1 MSFNSILL
9 TLIVCF
15 SASQND
21 NSFNLRGSSPSKAL
35 WSPEEE
41 EINSEDIDNIIQQH
55 SRNGSNNPQT
65 FPNIENGFF
74 NQIRGDSRRLS
85 TQNPIVSPSN
95 TAGSVEELD
104 LQSRAFIDTDEQ
116 NRSNSQFQFSAVQEA
131 KTTGKCVR
139 KYKSYKARP
148 WKALP
153 FPKKIIQ

>member
-15 SASQND
+15 SASQNE
-21 NSFNLRGSSPSKAL
+21 NSLNLRGSSPSKAL

-55 SRNGSNNPQT
+55 SRNGGNNPQT

-74 NQIRGDSRRLS
+74 NPIGGDWRRPS

-95 TAGSVEELD
+95 PAGSIEELD
-104 LQSRAFIDTDEQ
+104 LQSRAFIDTNEQ
-116 NRSNSQFQFSAVQEA
+116 NRRNNQFQFSAVHEA
-131 KTTGKCVR
+131 KTTGK
-139 KYKSYKARP
+139 
-148 WKALP
+148 
-153 FPKKIIQ
+153 